1 MMSLS
6 RFRVIR
12 RRLLQA
18 LPVLVLATFVVFGLL
33 KLMPGDI
40 AITLAGENATEQ
52 RIHEIRALYGLDRP
66 WLLQYGSWLG
76 KAVQGDLSKSLATG
90 EPVIESIARAFP
102 NTLLIVVLA
111 MSVALGLG
119 VPLGLLAASRPDG
132 LRDRVVTSVAS
143 LGIAVPNFWLA
154 MILVS
159 GLALGLG
166 IPLGLLAASRP
177 DGLRDRLVTSVASL
191 GIAVPSFWLA
201 MILVAWLALNFGWFP
216 ATGAVPLKDSIP
228 QALHHAIL
236 PALALAA
243 GGVAEVS
250 RQLRSSLVEILSS
263 PHVRTLRAKGLSAGV
278 ILWKH
283 GLKNA
288 GVNLL
293 TVSTLLFNRLLA
305 ATVVVEAVFAIPGMG
320 NLIVNAALK
329 RDLPVV
335 QGVVFV
341 MVLVVITVNLAADLL
356 YTVLDPRIR

>member
-1 MMSLS
+1 MFASARL
-6 RFRVIR
+6 RVIR

-52 RIHEIRALYGLDRP
+52 RIAEIRELYGLNRP
-66 WLLQYGSWLG
+66 FLVQYGSWLLH
-76 KAVQGDLSKSLATG
+76 AAQGDLSKSLATG
-90 EPVIESIARAFP
+90 EPVAESIARAFP
-102 NTLLIVVLA
+102 NTLLIVLLA
-111 MSVALGLG
+111 MTVALGLG
-119 VPLGLLAASRPDG
+119 IPLGMLAASRPDG
-132 LRDRVVTSVAS
+132 LRDRV
-143 LGIAVPNFWLA
+143 
-154 MILVS
+154 
-159 GLALGLG
+159 
-166 IPLGLLAASRP
+166 
-177 DGLRDRLVTSVASL
+177 VTSVASL

-201 MILVAWLALNFGWFP
+201 MILVAWLALDFGWFP
-216 ATGAVPLKDSIP
+216 ATGAVPLKDSLP
-228 QALHHAIL
+228 KALHHAIL

-250 RQLRSSLVEILSS
+250 RQLRSSLVEILAS
-263 PHVRTLRAKGLSAGV
+263 PPVRTLRAKGLSAGV

-293 TVSTLLFNRLLA
+293 TVATLLFNRMLA

-320 NLIVNAALK
+320 NLIVNAALT

-341 MVLVVITVNLAADLL
+341 MVLVVISVNLAADLL

>member
-1 MMSLS
+1 MAASHRL
-6 RFRVIR
+6 RVIR

-18 LPVLVLATFVVFGLL
+18 VPVLVLATFVVFGLL

-52 RIHEIRALYGLDRP
+52 RITEIRALYGLDRP
-66 WLLQYGSWLG
+66 FLVQYGSWLAN
-76 KAVQGDLSKSLATG
+76 AVQGDLSKSLATG
-90 EPVIESIARAFP
+90 EKVATSIARAFP

-111 MSVALGLG
+111 MSVALAIG
-119 VPLGLLAASRPDG
+119 VPLGMLAASRPDG
-132 LRDRVVTSVAS
+132 ARDRIVTSVAS

-154 MILVS
+154 ML
-159 GLALGLG
+159 
-166 IPLGLLAASRP
+166 
-177 DGLRDRLVTSVASL
+177 
-191 GIAVPSFWLA
+191 
-201 MILVAWLALNFGWFP
+201 LVAWLALGTGWFP
-216 ATGAVPLKDSIP
+216 ATGAKPLAEGLGP
-228 QALHHAIL
+228 ALHHAIL

-250 RQLRSSLVEILSS
+250 RQLRSSLVEILAS
-263 PHVRTLRAKGLSAGV
+263 PPVRTLRAKGLSARA

-293 TVSTLLFNRLLA
+293 TVTTLLFNRLLA

-320 NLIVNAALK
+320 NLIVNAALT

-341 MVLVVITVNLAADLL
+341 MVLVVITINLTADLL
-356 YTVLDPRIR
+356 YTVLDPRIK